1 VENPRMPKL
10 SDWLEV
16 YSRGFQRF
24 LPSPFAIALILTAV
38 AFVSACLMGSE
49 GFGDVLKAWSNGLW
63 NPDLMR
69 FGFQAMFMLVLGH
82 ILALS
87 PPVSKFLNIVVD
99 LAMRN
104 TRYAAAW
111 VALFALLLGWINWG
125 LGLVAGAL
133 LAKSVIDR
141 SRRDNSDVNPGLIG
155 AAGYMGLLVWHSGLS
170 GSAPLK
176 VAEPGHLVSIY
187 PKGANWSYPIE
198 EAISISRT
206 VFTSWNF
213 GITLAVIV
221 SVVLLFIF
229 LGTRVGNDKV
239 GIKSNEDIYDA
250 HKPDSSTEISG
261 SKSFADIIDNGKI
274 LAWTFG
280 SVCTGTAIWIAI
292 GSVGSSNTSLGFVTP
307 DWINLFLLGLAMLAH
322 GSISN
327 MLNALERAIG
337 GASGILLQFPIYFG
351 IMGIVTGTGLAEVLS
366 GALVSATTSNTLPL
380 AIFGSSGLLNIF
392 VPSGGGQ
399 WAVQGPLVIE
409 SCHAMG
415 ISLEKGIMA
424 MAYGDQW
431 TNMMQPFWALP
442 LLGITGLKARDIL
455 PYTLAAMIVSGLVFM
470 ISILLIV

>member
-1 VENPRMPKL
+1 MPKL
-10 SDWLEV
+10 SDWLEA

-38 AFVSACLMGSE
+38 AFVSAYAIGSE
-49 GFGDVLKAWSNGLW
+49 GFEPVLKAWSTGLW

-82 ILALS
+82 VLALS
-87 PPVSKFLNIVVD
+87 APVSKFLRVVVD

-141 SRRDNSDVNPGLIG
+141 SRIENAEINPGLIG

-176 VAEPGHLVSIY
+176 VAEPGHLMSLY
-187 PKGANWSYPIE
+187 PNGANWSTPLE
-198 EAISISRT
+198 ETISISRT

-213 GITLAVIV
+213 AITLAVII
-221 SVVLLFIF
+221 SIVLLFIF
-229 LGTRVGNDKV
+229 LG
-239 GIKSNEDIYDA
+239 
-250 HKPDSSTEISG
+250 STVG
-261 SKSFADIIDNGKI
+261 SKEGEMPSNQDVSDSQESDSIAEIPGSRSVADALDKGRA
-274 LAWTFG
+274 LAWSFG
-280 SVCTGTAIWIAI
+280 IVCTGTAIWLA
-292 GSVGSSNTSLGFVTP
+292 VGSFGSNTTSLGFVTP
-307 DWINLFLLGLAMLAH
+307 DWINLILLGLAMLAH
-322 GSISN
+322 GSVSN
-327 MLNALERAIG
+327 MLTALEKAIG

-351 IMGIVTGTGLAEVLS
+351 IMGIVTGTGLADVLS
-366 GALVSATTSNTLPL
+366 GALVSVTSSGTLPL

-431 TNMMQPFWALP
+431 TNMLQPFWALP

-455 PYTLAAMIVSGLVFM
+455 PYTLAAMIVSGLVFVV
-470 ISILLIV
+470 SLLLIA

>member
-1 VENPRMPKL
+1 MPKL
-10 SDWLEV
+10 SVWLEA

-38 AFVSACLMGSE
+38 AFTCAYFSGSE
-49 GFGDVLKAWSNGLW
+49 GFETVLKAWSNGLW
-63 NPDLMR
+63 NPALMR

-82 ILALS
+82 VLALS
-87 PPVSKFLNIVVD
+87 TPVSKFLKRVVD
-99 LAMRN
+99 LAMKN
-104 TRYAAAW
+104 KQYAAAW
-111 VALFALLLGWINWG
+111 VALFAMLLGWVNWG

-141 SRRDNSDVNPGLIG
+141 SRSDKLDINPGLVG

-176 VAEPGHLVSIY
+176 VAEPGHLLSIF
-187 PKGANWSYPIE
+187 PKGANWSTPLE

-213 GITLAVIV
+213 IITLTVIV

-229 LGTRVGNDKV
+229 LGSRVGSKAMDININDEENREKKV
-239 GIKSNEDIYDA
+239 
-250 HKPDSSTEISG
+250 DSITENSG
-261 SKSFADIIDNGKI
+261 TRSIAEIIDKGKI
-274 LAWTFG
+274 LAWAFG
-280 SVCTGTAIWIAI
+280 IVCTGTAIWLA
-292 GSVGSSNTSLGFVTP
+292 VSSYGESSTSLGFVTP
-307 DWINLFLLGLAMLAH
+307 DWINLILLGFALLAH
-322 GSISN
+322 GSVSN
-327 MLNALERAIG
+327 LVNALDSAIG

-351 IMGIVTGTGLAEVLS
+351 IMGIVTGTGLADILS

-431 TNMMQPFWALP
+431 TNMLQPFWALP

-455 PYTLAAMIVSGLVFM
+455 PYTLAAMMISGLVFI
-470 ISILLIV
+470 ISLFLIA